1 MLARGY
7 GFDYVPP
14 SRPFAVYLTTTQER
28 VSTETTPSHSQE
40 RSSSPLGLRPPSRL
54 SVAITGAASFL
65 GTNLVG
71 MLEQD
76 DSVRRIV
83 CLDLKSPRSLGAKSR
98 SYELDLTQ
106 PSTEERLTEIFAA
119 EGVDVAVHL
128 AFLPSPTHTSAWA
141 HELESVGTMHAL
153 NACRRSQVRKV
164 VMWSQTSLY
173 GAHPTN
179 PNYLSEK
186 HPLRARRNEPFFADK
201 MEAEQEALRFGH
213 PGSGR
218 IATVLRTAPIVG
230 PTIENFITR
239 YLRHRLIPTVLG
251 FDPLW
256 QFVHEADA
264 VAAFRLAV
272 IRDVPG
278 ILNITG
284 RGVLPLHTVI
294 RLVGR
299 QALPM
304 PRFMTRSMTGA
315 LWLAQLAEVPPSFCD
330 YLQYLC
336 VADGAA
342 AERLLGFH
350 PVYTSREAV
359 IEFANAQRLRDVRL
373 LSESPA

>member
-1 MLARGY
+1 M
-7 GFDYVPP
+7 
-14 SRPFAVYLTTTQER
+14 
-28 VSTETTPSHSQE
+28 STETTPSHSQE
-40 RSSSPLGLRPPSRL
+40 RSSSALGLRPPTRL
-54 SVAITGAASFL
+54 AVAITGAASLL
-65 GTNLVG
+65 GTNLVAL
-71 MLEQD
+71 LEQD

-83 CLDLKSPRSLGAKSR
+83 CLDLKSPRSAGAKSR
-98 SYELDLTQ
+98 TYELDLTQ

-153 NACRRSQVRKV
+153 NACRRSQVRKF

-179 PNYLSEK
+179 PNFLSEK
-186 HPLRARRNEPFFADK
+186 HALRAPRNEPFFADK
-201 MEAEQEALRFGH
+201 MEAEQEALRFGQ

-218 IATVLRTAPIVG
+218 IATILRTAPIVG

-239 YLRHRLIPTVLG
+239 YLRRRLVPTVLG

-278 ILNITG
+278 VLNITG
-284 RGVLPLHTVI
+284 RGVLPLQTVI

-299 QALPM
+299 QALPL
-304 PRFMTRSMTGA
+304 PRFMTRSVAGA
-315 LWLAQLAEVPPSFCD
+315 LWFAQLAEAPPSFCD

-336 VADGAA
+336 VADGAL
-342 AERLLGFH
+342 AEKALGFH

>member
-1 MLARGY
+1 
-7 GFDYVPP
+7 
-14 SRPFAVYLTTTQER
+14 
-28 VSTETTPSHSQE
+28 
-40 RSSSPLGLRPPSRL
+40 
-54 SVAITGAASFL
+54 
-65 GTNLVG
+65 

-76 DSVRRIV
+76 ETVRRIV
-83 CLDLKSPRSLGAKSR
+83 CLDLKAPRTVGDKSR
-98 SYELDLTQ
+98 AYEIDLSQ
-106 PSTEERLTEIFAA
+106 ASSEERLTEILTA

-128 AFLPSPTHTSAWA
+128 AFLPSPTHTSSFS

-164 VMWSQTSLY
+164 VMWSQTALY

-179 PNYLSEK
+179 PNFLSEK
-186 HPLRARRNEPFFADK
+186 HPLRAPRQEAFFADK

-218 IATVLRTAPIVG
+218 ITTILRTAPILG
-230 PTIENFITR
+230 PTIENFVTR
-239 YLRHRLIPTVLG
+239 YLRHRLVPTVLG

-272 IRDVPG
+272 VRDAPG
-278 ILNITG
+278 ILNVTG
-284 RGVLPLHTVI
+284 RGVLPLNTVI
-294 RLVGR
+294 RLIGR
-299 QALPM
+299 QALPL
-304 PRFMTRSMTGA
+304 PRFMARSVAGA
-315 LWLAQLAEVPPSFCD
+315 LWFAQLAEAPPSFCD

-336 VADGAA
+336 VADGAL
-342 AERLLGFH
+342 AEKALGFR

-359 IEFANAQRLRDVRL
+359 VEFANAQRLRDVRL